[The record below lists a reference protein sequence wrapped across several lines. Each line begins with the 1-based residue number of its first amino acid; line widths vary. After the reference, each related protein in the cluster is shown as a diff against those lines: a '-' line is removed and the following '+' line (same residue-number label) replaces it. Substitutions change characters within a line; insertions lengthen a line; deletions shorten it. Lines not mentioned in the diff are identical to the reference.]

1 MITWFQNRRAKLK
14 RDMEELR
21 KDVECTSNVIPQAMA
36 AAAQAGRGPGQVV
49 AAVQAALASRNLAA
63 ANLGLPGGHHPPI
76 SMAGH
81 PQLMLAATAA
91 ASKFPLH
98 LHPSQASHHP
108 HSPQPPSPN
117 VHPSMLRPPL
127 HIGQELSHGLMSPA
141 SRSDRSGGERSPP
154 IRVTDSDG

>member
-36 AAAQAGRGPGQVV
+36 AAAQAGGRPGQVV

-63 ANLGLPGGHHPPI
+63 ANMGLPGGPPPI

-98 LHPSQASHHP
+98 LHHSQPGHHP
-108 HSPQPPSPN
+108 HSPQSPSPN
-117 VHPSMLRPPL
+117 VHPGMIRPPL
-127 HIGQELSHGLMSPA
+127 HIGSDLSHGLMSPA